1 MMNAKIY
8 LGLQKVG
15 NSLVKPFTNCKGDD
29 GSGEKLTNRAMSLVG
44 LAIIIALVASI
55 LVFASGKA
63 TTMVEKVKTSFG
75 TIEGLLPK

>member
-8 LGLQKVG
+8 LGMAKMKNALM
-15 NSLVKPFTNCKGDD
+15 KPFKNCKGDD

-44 LAIIIALVASI
+44 LAVIIALVAAV

-63 TTMVEKVKTSFG
+63 NSMFNKVKESFNQ
-75 TIEGLLPK
+75 IESLMP